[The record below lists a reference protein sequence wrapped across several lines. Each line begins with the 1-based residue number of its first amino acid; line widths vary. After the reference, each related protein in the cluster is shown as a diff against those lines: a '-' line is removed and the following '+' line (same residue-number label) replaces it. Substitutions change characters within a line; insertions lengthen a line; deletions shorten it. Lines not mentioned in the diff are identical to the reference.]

1 MSQPI
6 IKYTLTKQGR
16 QPEWLSKDSRAFKGE
31 HSAPANKPGKLP
43 RFGSPQDTIFLGI
56 GAGDPDSDGT
66 PDGYVGTIDSKAD
79 LQTYITGI
87 GTAAGYKVVTP
98 TLTGVTT
105 SVTTGELE
113 AWNPTEDYSGPGLT
127 TTTSD
132 KVTSTGTGTIQTFE
146 GSQVTKVV
154 IETTTEISGV
164 STTTTITK
172 ETAINVD
179 PASTVSAISTSDS
192 VGIVTTTLPDEGGIQ
207 TVKTTTTTS
216 AFTYTDVITST
227 STSTSSTTTD
237 GETTRTDTVTTTET
251 TNYVTDYDYAAEAT
265 RLWDIHQAI
274 NS

>member
-16 QPEWLSKDSRAFKGE
+16 QPEWLSKDSRAFKSQHGV
-31 HSAPANKPGKLP
+31 SANKAGKLP
-43 RFGSPQDTIFLGI
+43 RFGSPQDTIYLGI
-56 GAGDPDSDGT
+56 GCGEPDSDGT
-66 PDGYVGTIDSKAD
+66 PDGYVGKIATKSA
-79 LQTYITGI
+79 LQTYITDI
-87 GTAAGYKVVTP
+87 GTAAGYKVVTS
-98 TLTGVTT
+98 TVTGVTT

-113 AWNPTEDYSGPGLT
+113 AWSPTEEYSGPGLT
-127 TTTSD
+127 TTTFD
-132 KVTSTGTGTIQTFE
+132 KVTSTGTGTIQTLE

-154 IETTTEISGV
+154 VETTTESAGV
-164 STTTTITK
+164 STSITSTE

-192 VGIVTTTLPDEGGIQ
+192 VGIVTTILPGEGVVTI
-207 TVKTTTTTS
+207 TTTTTTS
-216 AFTYTDVITST
+216 SFTYTDVSTNIT
-227 STSTSSTTTD
+227 TSTSSTKTD
-237 GETTRTDTVTTTET
+237 DVTTRTDTVTTTET

>member
-1 MSQPI
+1 MSQPL

-16 QPEWLSKDSRAFKGE
+16 QPEWLSSDSRAFKGQ

-43 RFGSPQDTIFLGI
+43 RFGSPQDTIYLGI
-56 GAGDPDSDGT
+56 GAGEPDSDGT
-66 PDGYVGTIDSKAD
+66 PDGYVGKIATKSA

-98 TLTGVTT
+98 IITGVST
-105 SVTTGELE
+105 SVIIGDLE
-113 AWNPTEDYSGPGLT
+113 AWNPGEEYSGSGLT

-132 KVTSTGTGTIQTFE
+132 KVTSTGTGNIQTFE

-154 IETTTEISGV
+154 VETTTKASGV
-164 STTTTITK
+164 STTTTTTE

-179 PASTVSAISTSDS
+179 SASTVSAISTSDS
-192 VGIVTTTLPDEGGIQ
+192 VGIVTTTNPEDVE
-207 TVKTTTTTS
+207 TTTKTTTTTS
-216 AFTYTDVITST
+216 SFTYTDVTTNTSK
-227 STSTSSTTTD
+227 STSSTTTD

>member
-1 MSQPI
+1 MSQPL
-6 IKYTLTKQGR
+6 IKYTLTRAGR

-43 RFGSPQDTIFLGI
+43 RYGSPQDNIFLGI

-79 LQTYITGI
+79 LQTYITTV
-87 GTAAGYKVVTP
+87 GTAAGYEVITGTV
-98 TLTGVTT
+98 TGVST
-105 SVTTGELE
+105 SVTTGGSE
-113 AWNPTEDYSGPGLT
+113 AWNPGEDYSGPGLT

-132 KVTSTGTGTIQTFE
+132 KVTSTGVGTVRTF
-146 GSQVTKVV
+146 GASQVIKVV
-154 IETTTEISGV
+154 TEVNNATGV
-164 STTTTITK
+164 STSTVDTP
-172 ETAINVD
+172 VVLD
-179 PASTVSAISTSDS
+179 PASTKSNSSTSTS
-192 VGIVTTTLPDEGGIQ
+192 VGIVTTTNEISG
-207 TVKTTTTTS
+207 VTTTTTTTTTES
-216 AFTYTDVITST
+216 YTYTDAMTST

-237 GETTRTDTVTTTET
+237 GVTTRTDTVTTTEI